1 MHGPSISRRELLVA
15 GSASAAALLGGCT
28 APGLETSVSS
38 VETIPVD
45 PGTGLRV
52 HNGNGNVVV
61 TGWDDDVLE
70 LEVTRRTAFDRSAL
84 GRVTVSSE
92 LTDGT
97 LTVETRYE
105 DSRARNRVSVD
116 VRVRV
121 PEGVTV
127 EAVDNGNGNVDARRV
142 TGDASLRTGNG
153 NVTATDV
160 DGVLSLESVN
170 GNVTS
175 SGDVGLE
182 RARTTNGAVDATVR
196 RLRDDAVAASVNG
209 SVTVRVAP
217 DLDAD
222 VVLLVGN
229 GDVSVSDV
237 PLQDVERVATQLS
250 GRLGDGGP
258 RLEARTV
265 NGDITLRGLS

>member
-1 MHGPSISRRELLVA
+1 
-15 GSASAAALLGGCT
+15 
-28 APGLETSVSS
+28 
-38 VETIPVD
+38 
-45 PGTGLRV
+45 
-52 HNGNGNVVV
+52 
-61 TGWDDDVLE
+61 
-70 LEVTRRTAFDRSAL
+70 
-84 GRVTVSSE
+84 
-92 LTDGT
+92 
-97 LTVETRYE
+97 
-105 DSRARNRVSVD
+105 
-116 VRVRV
+116 
-121 PEGVTV
+121 
-127 EAVDNGNGNVDARRV
+127 V